1 MAIVRLV
8 PATLLL
14 TLCMLVLAAATATQ
28 DAAADQGCGKAR
40 ATNPQGRTVVFRSV
54 ARRLGC
60 PKAESVVRRFWRKS
74 PSPGDRRFVGAF
86 ACLYIDAYDPGALAF
101 RCRSGRRI
109 AFGYWTR
116 RRPFRGS

>member
-1 MAIVRLV
+1 VSL
-8 PATLLL
+8 TLLL
-14 TLCMLVLAAATATQ
+14 SLCALAWGATTAAEHAS
-28 DAAADQGCGKAR
+28 ADQRCGKAR

-74 PSPGDRRFVGAF
+74 PSPGDSRVVGAF
-86 ACLYIDAYDPGALAF
+86 LCIYVDAFDPGALAF

-116 RRPFRGS
+116 RRPFKGS